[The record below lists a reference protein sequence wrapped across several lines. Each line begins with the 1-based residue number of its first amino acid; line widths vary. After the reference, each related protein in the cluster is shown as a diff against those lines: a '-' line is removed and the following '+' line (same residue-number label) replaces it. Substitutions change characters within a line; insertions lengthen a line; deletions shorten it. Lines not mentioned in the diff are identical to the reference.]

1 MISRSLTFWVVL
13 LWFGAFQPFV
23 GYGQWSQS
31 ELNLSYKYNPNA
43 DYTLEC
49 QPIADT
55 DSLTLFVKFQVKN
68 LSYNLYDF
76 EFDFF
81 QPASLATKLTNPL
94 PKQQI
99 DSTFLAGSNQGYSF
113 EFRLPNYNLPWLV
126 IRVFNKKNG
135 YNYYFDFAINNLNT
149 TQFIL
154 RRDNEPWLKSF
165 TDPYHRFTANRPITL
180 FYYNHVFNNALPP
193 MVTTDLLPEKSIK
206 VDSSFSINAN
216 SYFRLLKEG
225 LYFIQT
231 DTSIMRGRGLLVTG
245 KYFPKPSTLDQLIEP
260 LVYITTKKEKQRLEN
275 ITEKKEFDQ
284 FWLDLTKSPDRA
296 KRIIKEFYD
305 RVAHANATFSTYK
318 PGWKTDMGMI
328 YIIFGLPSEVIKND
342 NEETWVYINHPIV
355 SNTKFKFIKTNNVF
369 SSSHYVLIRDKKYD
383 DVWFRAVDLWRKGR
397 F

>member
-1 MISRSLTFWVVL
+1 MIGKRVKYSVL
-13 LWFGAFQPFV
+13 ILFFGFIVPPICHA
-23 GYGQWSQS
+23 QWSQS

-55 DSLTLFVKFQVKN
+55 DSLTLFVKFYVKN
-68 LSYNLYDF
+68 RSYKLYDF
-76 EFDFF
+76 TFDFF
-81 QPASLATKLTNPL
+81 QPASLATKLTDPL
-94 PKQQI
+94 PKSQT
-99 DSTFLAGSNQGYSF
+99 DSTFLASSNQAYSF
-113 EFRLPNYNLPWLV
+113 KFRLPNNKTPWLV
-126 IRVFNKKNG
+126 IRVFNRKNG
-135 YNYYFDFAINNLNT
+135 YNYYFDFAVNNLNT

-154 RRDNEPWLKSF
+154 RRDNEIWLKSF
-165 TDPYHRFTANRPITL
+165 TDPYHRFTANRAITL
-180 FYYNHVFNNALPP
+180 FYYNHNFDNALPP
-193 MVTTDLLPEKSIK
+193 MVTNDLLPEKSIK
-206 VDSSFSINAN
+206 VDSSFSISAG
-216 SYFRLLKEG
+216 SDFRLPKEG

-231 DTSIMRGRGLLVTG
+231 DTSIMRGRGLLVTS

-260 LVYITTKKEKQRLEN
+260 LIYITTKNEKQRLEN

-296 KRIIKEFYD
+296 KRIIKEFYN
-305 RVAHANATFSTYK
+305 RVEHANATFTTYK

-383 DVWFRAVDLWRKGR
+383 DIWFRAVDLWRKGR